1 MSAMG
6 IRYKAMIGVPEYK
19 PAGKVKKA
27 DLDAYQWEI
36 AKIALRYWDST
47 VAVKPYPDMFAP
59 SPDEE
64 YARIMRNTS
73 NLKKAPKTAIG
84 GTDPQSVLN
93 YYGRVKGRIY
103 LPYPPEEY
111 VGTDIR
117 EPSEKVGLLTY
128 SAMNPNGMFDGYKF
142 PIETPSNGIDL
153 KTSRLCNNNYG
164 TYSDMLKV
172 GDIAW
177 DATVMPDVCFCM
189 FFDPDGKFPRDDDGM
204 SVVSNPRQSG
214 STVYEMRETS
224 DPNEIMKFYEDR
236 IGKSGMVALIECLA

>member
-1 MSAMG
+1 MA

-19 PAGKVKKA
+19 PSDGKVKKA

-36 AKIALRYWDST
+36 AKIALRYWDSSVT
-47 VAVKPYPDMFAP
+47 VEPYPDMFAP

-73 NLKKAPKTAIG
+73 NLKKAPKSAIG

-93 YYGRVKGRIY
+93 YYGRVKGRVY
-103 LPYPPEEY
+103 LPYPPDEY
-111 VGTDIR
+111 ADVDTR
-117 EPSEKVGLLTY
+117 EPSEKTGLLPY
-128 SAMNPNGMFDGYKF
+128 SVLNPNGMFDRYKF

-177 DATVMPDVCFCM
+177 DATVMPEVCFCM
-189 FFDPDGKFPRDDDGM
+189 FFDPSGKFDREEDGM
-204 SVVSNPRQSG
+204 SVVHNMKQSN
-214 STVYEMRETS
+214 STVYNMLES
-224 DPNEIMKFYEDR
+224 DDSDEIAKFYEDR
-236 IGKSGMVALIECLA
+236 IGKSGMVALVECIA